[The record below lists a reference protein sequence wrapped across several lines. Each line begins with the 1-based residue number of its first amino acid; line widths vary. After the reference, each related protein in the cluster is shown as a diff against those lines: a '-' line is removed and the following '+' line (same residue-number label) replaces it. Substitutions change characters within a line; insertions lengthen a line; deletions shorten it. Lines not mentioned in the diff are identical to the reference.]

1 MAAPIPGAA
10 KRRPSLAVKA
20 SQTTLSAFV
29 FVRPHLFVGATET
42 LALTIPSPATR
53 RFAAVA
59 GPVALAVLG
68 VFLSLFAAVA
78 VDAQPRTPGRVA
90 AVFPPW
96 WSAAQII
103 GAAGSA
109 GDIAGAGGASFIVI
123 LRAPSNDFR
132 PADLSQRARDAGA
145 LLLLDPALAGACAP
159 VSEPV
164 TP

>member
-1 MAAPIPGAA
+1 M
-10 KRRPSLAVKA
+10 
-20 SQTTLSAFV
+20 
-29 FVRPHLFVGATET
+29 ET
-42 LALTIPSPATR
+42 RALTTPPPTTR

-59 GPVALAVLG
+59 GPVALGALG

-96 WSAAQII
+96 WSPAQII

-123 LRAPSNDFR
+123 LRGDPSHL
-132 PADLSQRARDAGA
+132 AQRARDAGA
-145 LLLLDPALAGACAP
+145 LMLLDPALAGACARP
-159 VSEPV
+159 VTSEPSS
-164 TP
+164 